1 MNSTMEDN
9 FLLCKGCSCTESSIF
24 NSLSSEDLDYID
36 KNKSINSFKKGDV
49 LYREGNR
56 ISGCYCV
63 NSGILKIYKTGFD
76 GKEQI
81 IAFAQKGDITGYRS
95 VLSNEPACTT
105 AEVIEDASIC
115 FIPSSIMF
123 SFVKKNSDFALS
135 LMQLTCKE
143 LNQANSYIK
152 DIAQKTVR
160 ERLAEVLIM
169 LEDTFGKDNEGFLTI
184 SLTRAE
190 LSNIVGTATE
200 SVIRLLSDLKNDK
213 IISISGKRIKILNK
227 NELNKISNPY

>member
-1 MNSTMEDN
+1 MEEK
-9 FLLCKGCSCTESSIF
+9 FLFCNGCSCSENTIF
-24 NSLSSEDLDYID
+24 STLKPEDLDYID
-36 KNKSINSFKKGDV
+36 QNKSINTYKKGDV

-81 IAFAQKGDITGYRS
+81 IAFAQNGDITGYRS

-105 AEVIEDASIC
+105 AEVIEDATIC
-115 FIPSSIMF
+115 FIPTSVMF

-143 LNQANSYIK
+143 LNIANSYIK

-160 ERLAEVLIM
+160 ERLAEILIM
-169 LEDTFGKDNEGFLTI
+169 LEDSFGKDADGFLTI

-200 SVIRLLSDLKNDK
+200 SVIRLLSDLKSDN
-213 IISISGKRIKILNK
+213 IISILGKRIKIINR
-227 NELNKISNPY
+227 NELKKISNPF

>member
-1 MNSTMEDN
+1 MDEPIH
-9 FLLCKGCSCTESSIF
+9 FCKGCSSSKSSIF
-24 NSLSSEDLDYID
+24 NTLKPDDLEYID
-36 KNKSINSFKKGDV
+36 QNKSINVYKKGDV

-56 ISGCYCV
+56 ILGCYCV
-63 NSGILKIYKTGFD
+63 NSGILKIYKTGLD

-105 AEVIEDASIC
+105 AEVLEDASIC
-115 FIPSSIMF
+115 FS
-123 SFVKKNSDFALS
+123 
-135 LMQLTCKE
+135 KE

-160 ERLAEVLIM
+160 ERLAEVLLM
-169 LEDTFGKDNEGFLTI
+169 LEDNFGKDAEGFLTI

-200 SVIRLLSDLKNDK
+200 SVIRLLSDLKNEN
-213 IISISGKRIKILNK
+213 IILMASKKIKILNK
-227 NELNKISNPY
+227 NELKKISNPF

>member
-1 MNSTMEDN
+1 MS
-9 FLLCKGCSCTESSIF
+9 CIGCSCSESSIF
-24 NSLSSEDLDYID
+24 KSLSQEDLKVID
-36 KNKSINSFKKGDV
+36 QNKINNSYKKGDV

-56 ISGCYCV
+56 IMGCYCV
-63 NSGILKIYKTGFD
+63 MSGILKIFKTGFD

-81 IAFAQKGDITGYRS
+81 IAFARKGDITGYRS

-105 AEVIEDASIC
+105 AEVIEDATIC
-115 FIPSSIMF
+115 FIPANIIF

-135 LMQLTCKE
+135 LMQVTCKE
-143 LNQANSYIK
+143 LNQANCYIK

-169 LEDTFGKDNEGFLTI
+169 LDDTFGSDNEGFI
-184 SLTRAE
+184 SIALTREE

-200 SVIRLLSDLKNDK
+200 SVIRLLSDLKGEGV
-213 IISISGKRIKILNK
+213 ISISGKKIKINDKKL
-227 NELNKISNPY
+227 LNKISNPF

>member
-1 MNSTMEDN
+1 MTDN
-9 FLLCKGCSCTESSIF
+9 INFCKGCSSSKTSIF
-24 NSLSSEDLDYID
+24 NTLKSEDLEYID
-36 KNKSINSFKKGDV
+36 QNKSINVYKKGDV

-56 ISGCYCV
+56 ILGCYCV
-63 NSGILKIYKTGFD
+63 NTGILKIYKTGID

-105 AEVIEDASIC
+105 AEVLEDASIC
-115 FIPSSIMF
+115 FIPSNIMF

-160 ERLAEVLIM
+160 ERLAEVLLM
-169 LEDTFGKDNEGFLTI
+169 LEENFGKDAEGYLTI
-184 SLTRAE
+184 TLTRAE

-200 SVIRLLSDLKNDK
+200 SVIRLLSDLKNEK
-213 IISISGKRIKILNK
+213 IIVMSGKKIKFLNK
-227 NELNKISNPY
+227 NELKKISNPF

>member
-1 MNSTMEDN
+1 MTDN
-9 FLLCKGCSCTESSIF
+9 INFCKGCSSSKNSIF
-24 NSLSSEDLDYID
+24 NTLKSEDLEYID
-36 KNKSINSFKKGDV
+36 QNKSINVYKKGDV

-56 ISGCYCV
+56 ILGCYCV
-63 NSGILKIYKTGFD
+63 NTGILKIYKTGID

-105 AEVIEDASIC
+105 AEVLEDASIC
-115 FIPSSIMF
+115 FIPSNIMF

-160 ERLAEVLIM
+160 ERLAEVLLM
-169 LEDTFGKDNEGFLTI
+169 LEENFGKDAEGYLTI
-184 SLTRAE
+184 TLTRAE

-200 SVIRLLSDLKNDK
+200 SVIRLLSDLKNEK
-213 IISISGKRIKILNK
+213 VIVMSGKKIKFINK
-227 NELNKISNPY
+227 NELKKISNPF

>member
-1 MNSTMEDN
+1 MKDDIH
-9 FLLCKGCSCTESSIF
+9 FCKGCSSTKSSIF
-24 NSLSSEDLDYID
+24 NTLKSEDLEYID
-36 KNKSINSFKKGDV
+36 QNKSINVYKKGDV

-56 ISGCYCV
+56 ILGCYCV
-63 NSGILKIYKTGFD
+63 NSGILKIYKTGID

-105 AEVIEDASIC
+105 AEVLEDASIC
-115 FIPSSIMF
+115 FIPSNIMF

-160 ERLAEVLIM
+160 ERLAEVLLM
-169 LEDTFGKDNEGFLTI
+169 LEDNFGKDAEGYLTI
-184 SLTRAE
+184 TLTRAE

-200 SVIRLLSDLKNDK
+200 SVIRLLSDLKNEK
-213 IISISGKRIKILNK
+213 VIIMSGKKIKILNQ
-227 NELNKISNPY
+227 NELKKISNPF

>member
-1 MNSTMEDN
+1 MEDN
-9 FLLCKGCSCTESSIF
+9 STFCKCCTCTESSIF
-24 NSLSSEDLDYID
+24 KTLTPEDLSIID
-36 KNKSINSFKKGDV
+36 QNRINNSYKKGDV

-56 ISGCYCV
+56 IMGCYCV
-63 NSGILKIYKTGFD
+63 MSGILKIFKTGND

-81 IAFAQKGDITGYRS
+81 IAFARKGDITGYRS
-95 VLSNEPACTT
+95 VLSNEPACST

-115 FIPSSIMF
+115 FIPSSIIF

-135 LMQLTCKE
+135 LMQVSCKE

-169 LEDTFGKDNEGFLTI
+169 LFDTFGEDKDGFLSI
-184 SLTRAE
+184 SLTREE
-190 LSNIVGTATE
+190 LANIVGTATE
-200 SVIRLLSDLKNDK
+200 SVIRLLSDLKSENL
-213 IISISGKRIKILNK
+213 ISISGKKIKINDKKILK
-227 NELNKISNPY
+227 KISDPY

>member
-1 MNSTMEDN
+1 MEGNSLTC
-9 FLLCKGCSCTESSIF
+9 FGCSCSESSIF
-24 NSLSSEDLDYID
+24 KSLSKEDLNYID
-36 KNKSINSFKKGDV
+36 QNRIHNSYKKGDV

-56 ISGCYCV
+56 IMGCYCV
-63 NSGILKIYKTGFD
+63 MSGILKIFKTGFD

-81 IAFAQKGDITGYRS
+81 IAFARKGDITGYRS

-115 FIPSSIMF
+115 FIPANIIF

-135 LMQLTCKE
+135 LMQVTCKE
-143 LNQANSYIK
+143 LNQANCYIK

-169 LEDTFGKDNEGFLTI
+169 LDDTFGPDNEGFLSI
-184 SLTRAE
+184 ALTREE

-200 SVIRLLSDLKNDK
+200 SVIRLLSELKNEGV
-213 IISISGKRIKILNK
+213 ISISGKRIKINDKKL
-227 NELNKISNPY
+227 LNKISNPF

>member
-1 MNSTMEDN
+1 MEENST
-9 FLLCKGCSCTESSIF
+9 FCKGCSCTESSIF
-24 NSLSSEDLDYID
+24 KTLSSDDLDFID
-36 KNKSINSFKKGDV
+36 QSRINNSYKKGDV

-56 ISGCYCV
+56 IMGCYCV
-63 NSGILKIYKTGFD
+63 MSGILKIYKTGND

-81 IAFAQKGDITGYRS
+81 IAFARKGDITGYRS

-115 FIPSSIMF
+115 YIPASAMF

-143 LNQANSYIK
+143 LNQANCFIK

-169 LEDTFGKDNEGFLTI
+169 LDDTFGTDNDGYLSI
-184 SLTRAE
+184 SLTREE

-200 SVIRLLSDLKNDK
+200 SVIRLLSDLKSDK
-213 IISISGKRIKILNK
+213 IIAISGKKIKINDKKL
-227 NELNKISNPY
+227 LNKISNSY

>member
-1 MNSTMEDN
+1 MEDN
-9 FLLCKGCSCTESSIF
+9 IHLCKGCSSSKASIF
-24 NSLSSEDLDYID
+24 STLSDEDLAFID
-36 KNKSINSFKKGDV
+36 ANKSVNSYKKGDV

-56 ISGCYCV
+56 ILGCYCV
-63 NSGILKIYKTGFD
+63 NSGILKIYKTGLD

-81 IAFAQKGDITGYRS
+81 IAFAQNGDITGYRS

-105 AEVIEDASIC
+105 AEVLEDASIC

-123 SFVKKNSDFALS
+123 SFVKTNSDFALS

-160 ERLAEVLIM
+160 ERLAEILIM
-169 LEDTFGKDNEGFLTI
+169 LEDTFGVDAEGYLTI
-184 SLTRAE
+184 SLTRSE

-200 SVIRLLSDLKNDK
+200 SVIRLLSELKNEK
-213 IISISGKRIKILNK
+213 VITMSGKKIKLLSK
-227 NELNKISNPY
+227 NELNKISNPF

>member
-1 MNSTMEDN
+1 MVEDTHI
-9 FLLCKGCSCTESSIF
+9 CKGCKCSKSSIF
-24 NSLSSEDLDYID
+24 NSLSGEDLEYID
-36 KNKSINSFKKGDV
+36 DNKSVNIYKKGDV

-56 ISGCYCV
+56 ILGIYCV
-63 NSGILKIYKTGFD
+63 NLGILKLYKTGLD

-81 IAFAQKGDITGYRS
+81 IAFAQKGDVTGYRS

-105 AEVIEDASIC
+105 AEVIEDATIC
-115 FIPSSIMF
+115 FIPSNIIF
-123 SFVKKNSDFALS
+123 SLVKKNSDFALS

-143 LNQANSYIK
+143 LNQANIFIK

-160 ERLAEVLIM
+160 ERLAEVLLM
-169 LEDTFGKDNEGFLTI
+169 LEDTFGKDSEGYLTI

-200 SVIRLLSDLKNDK
+200 SVIRLLSDLKSENVINMSGKKIK
-213 IISISGKRIKILNK
+213 IINK
-227 NELNKISNPY
+227 NELKKISDPY

>member
-1 MNSTMEDN
+1 MDENIH
-9 FLLCKGCSCTESSIF
+9 LCKGCAGSKSSIF
-24 NSLSSEDLDYID
+24 STLSSDDLQFID
-36 KNKSINSFKKGDV
+36 ENKSINTYRKGDV

-56 ISGCYCV
+56 ILGCYCV
-63 NSGILKIYKTGFD
+63 NSGILKIYKTGLD

-115 FIPSSIMF
+115 FIPSNIMF
-123 SFVKKNSDFALS
+123 ACVKKNSDFALS

-160 ERLAEVLIM
+160 ERLAEVLLM
-169 LEDTFGKDNEGFLTI
+169 LEDTFGKDAEGYLTI
-184 SLTRAE
+184 SLTRSE

-200 SVIRLLSDLKNDK
+200 SVIRLLSDLKNEKVIMMSGKKIK
-213 IISISGKRIKILNK
+213 IINRS
-227 NELNKISNPY
+227 ELNKISNPF

>member
-1 MNSTMEDN
+1 MDEGIHY
-9 FLLCKGCSCTESSIF
+9 CKGCSSSKNSIF
-24 NSLSSEDLDYID
+24 SNLGAEDLEYID
-36 KNKSINSFKKGDV
+36 QNKSINLYKKGDI

-56 ISGCYCV
+56 ILGCYCV
-63 NSGILKIYKTGFD
+63 NSGILKIYKTGLD

-81 IAFAQKGDITGYRS
+81 ISFAQKGDITGYRS

-105 AEVIEDASIC
+105 AEVLEDASIC
-115 FIPSSIMF
+115 FIPSNIMF

-135 LMQLTCKE
+135 LMQVTCKE

-160 ERLAEVLIM
+160 ERLAEVLLM
-169 LEDTFGKDNEGFLTI
+169 LEDNFGKDAEGFLTI

-200 SVIRLLSDLKNDK
+200 SVIRLLSDLKNEN
-213 IISISGKRIKILNK
+213 IILMSSKKIKILNK
-227 NELNKISNPY
+227 NELKKISNPF

>member
-1 MNSTMEDN
+1 MEEGLH
-9 FLLCKGCSCTESSIF
+9 FCKGCSSSKSSIF
-24 NSLSSEDLDYID
+24 STLKNEDLEYID
-36 KNKSINSFKKGDV
+36 LNKSVNIYKKGDV

-56 ISGCYCV
+56 ILGCYCV
-63 NSGILKIYKTGFD
+63 NSGILKVYKTGLD

-105 AEVIEDASIC
+105 AEVLEDASIC

-160 ERLAEVLIM
+160 ERLAEVLLM
-169 LEDTFGKDNEGFLTI
+169 LEDNFGKDPEGFLTI

-200 SVIRLLSDLKNDK
+200 SVIRLLSDLKNENVILMSSK
-213 IISISGKRIKILNK
+213 KIKILNK
-227 NELNKISNPY
+227 NELKKDF